1 MGQKS
6 RNSLIIVRSQWD
18 LIGSPRADQPFRQCA
33 SHLPHEG
40 NPENIFSMAE
50 SRSTYNTQPSMSRL
64 MTETA
69 SNKKLYKP
77 DVADIWRRYQAGQV
91 KGMRVYVDGEV
102 NSVHEGIIIRIRN
115 NQVLTLFGSIR
126 LFVNYVPWSVRLQQ
140 SAVFWVHCNSGDLGS
155 FLGCL
160 FKTLMLV

>member
-1 MGQKS
+1 MFVVVNELGS
-6 RNSLIIVRSQWD
+6 ITDNDEYASSVGLERRNNGISCRSV
-18 LIGSPRADQPFRQCA
+18 G
-33 SHLPHEG
+33 E
-40 NPENIFSMAE
+40 
-50 SRSTYNTQPSMSRL
+50 
-64 MTETA
+64 
-69 SNKKLYKP
+69 
-77 DVADIWRRYQAGQV
+77 
-91 KGMRVYVDGEV
+91 VDGEV

-126 LFVNYVPWSVRLQQ
+126 LFVNYVPWLVRLQQ